1 MQQIMTMPKI
11 SRNIYKA
18 LTTLLATTLLF
29 ACGGREQHPKADM
42 MVTIAPLKY
51 IVEQITAGDFT
62 VGVMVPTG
70 ASPETF
76 DPTPRQMA
84 EVSDAKMLFSTGLI
98 DFENNLLER
107 IEGDCTVVDLSHGID
122 LIEGHSHG
130 KEEHHHTDGEYHEGR
145 DHAHEGHTHGETAHT
160 EAKAHSHSHHGI
172 DPHIWTSPRELKI
185 MARNAYEAIIAHY
198 PDSIHYT
205 TAYNALAER
214 FESLDK
220 ECRAMCE
227 SSSSRAFAIYHPAL
241 SYYARAYG
249 IEQIAIEAD
258 GKEPSARQIAQ
269 IIDKART
276 TGVRTLLY
284 QTEFPRSVVDI
295 VAKDMGVEPT
305 EINPLAENPVEFI
318 ENVTRLITGKN

>member
-1 MQQIMTMPKI
+1 MTREKTI
-11 SRNIYKA
+11 KYTRRA
-18 LTTLLATTLLF
+18 LAIVASTLLLS
-29 ACGGREQHPKADM
+29 CGNREPRPTAEL

-51 IVEQITAGDFT
+51 IVEQITAGDFE

-84 EVSDAKMLFSTGLI
+84 EVSDAKLLFSTGLI
-98 DFENNLLER
+98 DFENNLVERLEGKC
-107 IEGDCTVVDLSHGID
+107 EVVDLSHGVD
-122 LIEGHSHG
+122 LIEGHVHA
-130 KEEHHHTDGEYHEGR
+130 HHADGEAHEAE
-145 DHAHEGHTHGETAHT
+145 HSHEGHNHDAEASHNEEQHTHAH
-160 EAKAHSHSHHGI
+160 HHGV

-185 MARNAYEAIIAHY
+185 MARNAYDAIIAHY
-198 PDSIHYT
+198 PDSARYT
-205 TAYNALAER
+205 EAYNALIEQLNA
-214 FESLDK
+214 LD
-220 ECRAMCE
+220 EACQTMCAK
-227 SSSSRAFAIYHPAL
+227 STSRAFAIYHPAL

-249 IEQIAIEAD
+249 IEQIAIENE

-269 IIDKART
+269 IIDKARA

-284 QTEFPRSVVDI
+284 QVEFPRSVVDI

-318 ENVTRLITGKN
+318 ESVTRLITGNNQ